1 MNNFFQIKTY
11 VEASKISLYIKYLNA
26 SNEVEASKKAIREVL
41 KELSQKHIR
50 VKSIVVTNI
59 RQLGGDT

>member
-1 MNNFFQIKTY
+1 MNKFFQVKAY
-11 VEASKISLYIKYLNA
+11 VTTSKISMHIKYLNA
-26 SNEVEASKKAIREVL
+26 SNEVEASKKAKREIL